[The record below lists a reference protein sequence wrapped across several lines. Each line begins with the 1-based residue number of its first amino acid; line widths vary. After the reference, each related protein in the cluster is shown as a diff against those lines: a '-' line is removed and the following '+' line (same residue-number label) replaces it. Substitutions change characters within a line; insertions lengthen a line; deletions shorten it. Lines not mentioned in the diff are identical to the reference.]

1 MSYTIDQISDI
12 SNLSKA
18 TLRYY
23 EQQQLI
29 PHIQRDINGYRTYT
43 EENLEFILFL
53 VKVKKT
59 GMPLSEI
66 KRFCSLLSDPNSI
79 VERRQILLKHKEKL
93 EKEQAYL
100 EISLNVVL
108 NKLALPIYDID

>member
-1 MSYTIDQISDI
+1 MNYTIEQISDI
-12 SNLSKA
+12 SHLSKA

-29 PHIQRDINGYRTYT
+29 PYIQRNINGYRTYT

-59 GMPLSEI
+59 GMPLNEI
-66 KRFCSLLSDPNSI
+66 KRFCSLLSNPNSI
-79 VERRQILLKHKEKL
+79 AELRQILLRHKEKL

-108 NKLALPIYDID
+108 NKLSLPIYDID